1 METKQIRER
10 LKSSL
15 EVQILW
21 RNLIIV
27 AVTTAVMMVI
37 FAIGDEFDGFF
48 WVYAGVTAVVILG
61 PTAIFTA
68 IRAFRI
74 FRKPEA
80 YIFCR
85 TTPTQPHA
93 GALRSTMFFT
103 VLLEDPEDG
112 SKFFADTH
120 AIFYSHG
127 IVQPLME
134 DYINNPITIAYNR
147 ETEMVVV
154 IG

>member
-1 METKQIRER
+1 MEIKQIRER
-10 LKSSL
+10 LRRSL
-15 EVQILW
+15 EMQVMW

-27 AVTTAVMMVI
+27 AVTTAVLLVI

-48 WVYAGVTAVVILG
+48 WALAGFTTAVLIAPIAV
-61 PTAIFTA
+61 FTA
-68 IRAFRI
+68 IRTYRI

-85 TTPTQPHA
+85 TTPSQPHA
-93 GALRSTMFFT
+93 GALRSTMYFT
-103 VLLEDPEDG
+103 VLLEDPDDG
-112 SKFFADTH
+112 SKFFVDTH
-120 AIFYSHG
+120 SIFYSHG

-134 DYINNPITIAYNR
+134 DYINNPLTIAYNR

-154 IG
+154 IR